1 VGEHTAKRARSV
13 NQQAIK
19 EIQQGFLDAGWDL
32 DGSFE
37 DHLVIGY
44 SGDGTSILAHEEAW
58 DTDNP
63 FFELLDHETML
74 TYWVRVVP
82 TPRQAQ
88 KLLEEYGEP
97 PEEWDDQL

>member
-1 VGEHTAKRARSV
+1 V

-19 EIQQGFLDAGWDL
+19 ELQQMIEELQQSFANAGWDL

-44 SGDGTSILAHEEAW
+44 SGDGISILAHKEAW
-58 DTDNP
+58 DTDDP
-63 FFELLDHETML
+63 VFELLDHERML
-74 TYWVRVVP
+74 TYWVKEIP
-82 TPRQAQ
+82 SPQQAQ
-88 KLLEEYGEP
+88 ELLEEYGQP